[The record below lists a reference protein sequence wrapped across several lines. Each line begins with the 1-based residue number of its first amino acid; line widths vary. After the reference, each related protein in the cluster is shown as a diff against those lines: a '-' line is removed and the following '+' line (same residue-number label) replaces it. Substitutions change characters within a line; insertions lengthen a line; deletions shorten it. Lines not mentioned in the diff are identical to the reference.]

1 MCSQYTCRLQ
11 TLSKLEVRNEL
22 DSLQKQFVIAPAD
35 KASNNVIFI
44 CKQWYMDQ
52 VIKELHVYDNN
63 KAK

>member
-11 TLSKLEVRNEL
+11 TLSKLAVRNKLE
-22 DSLQKQFVIAPAD
+22 SLQKQFVIAPAD